1 MFSDVMQTSKEQIQ
15 CPQMSCRHN
24 RSKSNLISDL
34 LCLFFLCIKVN
45 NGQLGALQD
54 DSLHSRDDADADV
67 DDNDGYHIIIITN
80 ITTIIIIIIT
90 SLPAS

>member
-1 MFSDVMQTSKEQIQ
+1 
-15 CPQMSCRHN
+15 MSCRHN

-54 DSLHSRDDADADV
+54 DSLHSRDDADIDADADV
-67 DDNDGYHIIIITN
+67 GDNDGYHIIIITSITTIIIIITN

>member
-1 MFSDVMQTSKEQIQ
+1 MK
-15 CPQMSCRHN
+15 
-24 RSKSNLISDL
+24 L
-34 LCLFFLCIKVN
+34 N

-67 DDNDGYHIIIITN
+67 DDNDGHHIIIVTN
-80 ITTIIIIIIT
+80 IAIIIIIIIT